1 MAIKVKLREK
11 KISGN
16 RQSLYLDFYP
26 AIPNPETGEPTRR
39 KFLGLYINSEKIKG
53 ENGKVKKINLSPID
67 KQHNKETLQL
77 AEQIRQKRENHLNK
91 PEIYTGYEKEQLKI
105 KELGEQSF
113 VAYFKSLADK
123 RKASNYDNWASAYN
137 YLETFT
143 KGNLKF
149 ADLNEKF
156 CNDFKEYLLTTKSN
170 KSNKVTLAQNSAVS
184 YFNKLKA
191 TLKQA
196 YKDGYLPSDLN
207 GKIECIKPQETISQT
222 LTIEELNTLAKTEC
236 KNPLLKKYVLFSA
249 LTGMP
254 FKEMQ
259 NLNWG
264 QVELSETFGIR
275 IKMIRQKTDK
285 PYLLNISEQ
294 AYSLMGERKMQ
305 TDKVFEGINNR
316 DRYYFF
322 PLWLAE
328 AGIKKDMT
336 FHDLRHTYGCLQI
349 DAGTDIY
356 TLQGNMGHST
366 PQQSMEYGKISDQRK
381 REAADKI
388 KLDF

>member
-11 KISGN
+11 AISGN

-26 AIPNPETGEPTRR
+26 AVPHPKTGEPTRR
-39 KFLGLYINSEKIKG
+39 EFLGLYLFEKAK
-53 ENGKVKKINLSPID
+53 NPID

-91 PEIYTGYEKEQLKI
+91 PEIYTGYEKEQLRI
-105 KELGEQSF
+105 KEMGEQNF

-123 RKASNYDNWASAYN
+123 RKASNHDNWVSAYN

-156 CNDFKEYLLTTKSN
+156 CNEFKEYLLTTKSN

-196 YKDGYLPSDLN
+196 YKDGYLHSDLN
-207 GKIECIKPQETISQT
+207 AKVECIEAQEVIKQT
-222 LTIEELNTLAKTEC
+222 LTIEELNKLAKAEC
-236 KNPLLKKYVLFSA
+236 KSPLLKKYVLFSA
-249 LTGMP
+249 LTGLA
-254 FKEMQ
+254 FQEMK
-259 NLNWG
+259 NLKWE
-264 QVELSETFGIR
+264 QVETSQSFGVR
-275 IKMIRQKTDK
+275 IKMRRQKTGK
-285 PYLLNISEQ
+285 PYFLNISEQ
-294 AYSLMGERKMQ
+294 AYSLMGERNEQ

-328 AGIKKDMT
+328 VGIKKKMT
-336 FHDLRHTYGCLQI
+336 FHDLRHTYGCTQI

-366 PQQSMEYGKISDQRK
+366 PRQSMKYGKISDQRK
-381 REAADKI
+381 RDAVEKI
-388 KLDF
+388 KLDIQIIK

>member
-16 RQSLYLDFYP
+16 RQSLFLDFYP
-26 AIPNPETGEPTRR
+26 AIPHPETGLPTRR
-39 KFLGLYINSEKIKG
+39 EFLGMYLMEKPK
-53 ENGKVKKINLSPID
+53 NPFD
-67 KQHNKETLQL
+67 KQHNKETLQI
-77 AEQIRQKRENHLNK
+77 AEQIRQKRETHLNK
-91 PEIYTGYEKEQLKI
+91 PEIYTGYEKEQLRI
-105 KELGEQSF
+105 KELGEQNF
-113 VAYFKSLADK
+113 VAYFKSLAEK
-123 RKASNYDNWASAYN
+123 RKASNHDNWVSAYH

-156 CNDFKEYLLTTKSN
+156 CNDFKQYLLTTKSN
-170 KSNKVTLAQNSAVS
+170 KSSKTNLSQNSASS

-196 YKDGYLPSDLN
+196 YKDGILQTDLN
-207 GKIECIKPQETISQT
+207 VKIKGIETQEQIKQT
-222 LTIEELNTLAKTEC
+222 LTIEELNILAKTEC
-236 KNPLLKKYVLFSA
+236 KYPLLKNYVLFSA

-259 NLNWG
+259 NLCWG
-264 QVELSETFGIR
+264 QVEISETFGIR
-275 IKMIRQKTDK
+275 IKMIRQKTGK
-285 PYLLNISEQ
+285 PYYINISEQ
-294 AYSLMGERKMQ
+294 AYTLLGESKEP
-305 TDKVFEGINNR
+305 TDKVFPEISNN
-316 DRYYFF
+316 DRYIYFR
-322 PLWLAE
+322 LWLSE
-328 AGIKKDMT
+328 SGIKKDMT

-349 DAGTDIY
+349 DFGTDIY

-366 PQQSMEYGKISDQRK
+366 TRQTMMYGKISDQRK

-388 KLDF
+388 QLDF

>member
-1 MAIKVKLREK
+1 MTMAIKVKLREK
-11 KISGN
+11 KISGD

-26 AIPNPETGEPTRR
+26 AIPHPETGSPTRR
-39 KFLGLYINSEKIKG
+39 EFLGMYIFDKAKT
-53 ENGKVKKINLSPID
+53 PID
-67 KQHNKETLQL
+67 KQHNKETLQI

-105 KELGEQSF
+105 RERSEQDF

-123 RKASNYDNWASAYN
+123 RKASNHGNWVSAYK
-137 YLETFT
+137 YLEKYTN
-143 KGNLKF
+143 GNLKF

-156 CNDFKEYLLTTKSN
+156 CNEFKEYLLTTKSN
-170 KSNKVTLAQNSAVS
+170 KSSKTTLAQNSAAS

-196 YKDGYLPSDLN
+196 YKDGYLSSDLN
-207 GKIECIKPQETISQT
+207 SKIKCIEAQEPIKQT
-222 LTIEELNTLAKTEC
+222 LTIEELNILAKTPC
-236 KNPLLKKYVLFSA
+236 KYSLLKEYVLFSA
-249 LTGMP
+249 LTGMA

-259 NLNWG
+259 NLHWG
-264 QVELSETFGIR
+264 QVERSETFGIR
-275 IKMIRQKTDK
+275 VKMIRQKTGK
-285 PYLLNISEQ
+285 PYLINISEQ
-294 AYSLMGERKMQ
+294 AYLLMGERKEQ
-305 TDKVFEGINNR
+305 DDKVFEGINNR

-328 AGIKKDMT
+328 AGIKKAMT

-349 DAGTDIY
+349 DAGTDVY

-366 PQQSMEYGKISDQRK
+366 PRQSMMYGKISDQRK
-381 REAADKI
+381 RAAADKI
-388 KLDF
+388 KLDL